1 MDIITW
7 NNITWNIIM
16 DIITWNKFQLSLKK
30 KKISIRNGI

>member
-30 KKISIRNGI
+30 KKFSIRNGI